1 MSNQAALLSVCA
13 FPVAIWVYLLLGRG
27 LFWSVRRSL
36 QPAPASTPA
45 KAAVA
50 VVIPARN
57 EAEVIGRAITS
68 LLSQDY
74 DGRLHIFLVDDAS
87 SDGTTGVAKHAAENL
102 GRDAALTIVP
112 GKPLPDGWTG
122 KMWAVSQGVELALET
137 RPDFLLLTDADIEHA
152 PGNLRQ
158 LVGWAE
164 SQDLDLTSLMVK
176 LQTATFAEKILIPA
190 FVFFFLMLY
199 PPAWVANRERRT
211 AGAAGGCML
220 LRPAALQKA
229 GGIAPIRSEIID
241 DCALARRVK
250 RTGGRV
256 WLGLTNCAHSIRSY
270 GGFREIENMISR
282 TAFNQLRHSTAL
294 LLATTLGLLFTYVLP
309 VVLLCSGLPAAVVS
323 GAVALGLMAGAY
335 IPMLRFYNRNP
346 LWAVSL
352 PFVAVFYLYATLCSA
367 ANYWLG
373 RGGEWKGRAQDI

>member
-1 MSNQAALLSVCA
+1 MSNQAVLLSVCA

-36 QPAPASTPA
+36 LPAPESVTRA
-45 KAAVA
+45 AAVA

-57 EAEVIGRAITS
+57 EAEVIGYAVTS
-68 LLSQDY
+68 LLSQNY
-74 DGRLHIFLVDDAS
+74 DGSLHIFLVDDAS

-102 GRDAALTIVP
+102 NRDTALTIVS
-112 GKPLPDGWTG
+112 GKPLPNGWTG
-122 KMWAVSQGVELALET
+122 KMWAVSQGVELALEKQ
-137 RPDFLLLTDADIEHA
+137 PDFLLLTDADIEHA

-164 SQDLDLTSLMVK
+164 SQSLDLASLMVK

-190 FVFFFLMLY
+190 FIFFFLMLY
-199 PPAWVANRERRT
+199 PPSWIASSRRRT
-211 AGAAGGCML
+211 AGAAGGCIL
-220 LRPAALQKA
+220 IRPAALQRA
-229 GGIAPIRSEIID
+229 GGIAAIRGEIID
-241 DCALARRVK
+241 DCALASRVK

-256 WLGLTNCAHSIRSY
+256 WLGLTNGAHSIRSY
-270 GGFREIENMISR
+270 GGFQEIENMISR

-309 VVLLCSGLPAAVVS
+309 VVLLCSGLPAAMVC
-323 GAVALGLMAGAY
+323 GALALGLMAGAY
-335 IPMLRFYNRNP
+335 IPMLRFYNRNR

-352 PFVAVFYLYATLCSA
+352 PFVAVFYLYATLRSA
-367 ANYWLG
+367 VNYYRG
-373 RGGEWKGRAQDI
+373 RGGEWKGRVQDV